1 MRVVFLGSPPFSLPS
16 LKALAT
22 NYTVVTVVSQPD
34 RPAGRGREPTAPATK
49 VFASDAGIPIFQ
61 PERLRDVDAINRIAA
76 LEPDMLV
83 VAAYGQILPQT
94 LLDIPENG
102 SLNVHASLLPRWRGA
117 APIQAAILHGDKQS
131 GVTIMQ
137 MDAGLDTGPILSQ
150 HKIELTADETGGS
163 LTERLSRIGADL
175 LVETIPQLL
184 SGDIEPEPQ
193 DETQATHAPSLKKSD
208 GELDLEATAEQLA
221 RQIRAFDPWPGSFI
235 MWGDR
240 RLVVKRAHTALLN
253 GTATGKVTVFEN
265 IPAIA
270 TREGVLV
277 LDVIQPAGK
286 REMSGEAFVRGA
298 PDFIG
303 AQLPTQ

>member
-1 MRVVFLGSPPFSLPS
+1 MRVVFLGSPPFALPS
-16 LKALAT
+16 LRALAAI
-22 NYTVVTVVSQPD
+22 YSVVTLVSQPD
-34 RPAGRGREPTAPATK
+34 RPAGRGREHTAPATK
-49 VFASDAGIPIFQ
+49 IFASEAGIPVFQ
-61 PERLRDVDAINRIAA
+61 PERLRDLDAIARIEA

-83 VAAYGQILPQT
+83 VAAYGQILPQR
-94 LLDIPENG
+94 LLDIPKNG

-117 APIQAAILHGDKQS
+117 APIQAAIRNGDEQT

-137 MDAGLDTGPILSQ
+137 MDAGLDTGPILTQQS
-150 HKIELTADETGGS
+150 IRIAADETGGS
-163 LTERLSRIGADL
+163 LTERLSQIGSDL

-184 SGDIEPEPQ
+184 SGEIAPEPQ
-193 DETQATHAPSLKKSD
+193 DESLATHAPMLKKSD
-208 GELDLEATAEQLA
+208 GALNLEATAEQLA

-253 GTATGKVTVFEN
+253 GTATGRVTVVDN
-265 IPAIA
+265 VPAVA

-298 PDFIG
+298 PEFIG

>member
-1 MRVVFLGSPPFSLPS
+1 MRVVFLGSPPFALPS
-16 LKALAT
+16 LRALAAI
-22 NYTVVTVVSQPD
+22 YSVVALVSQPD
-34 RPAGRGREPTAPATK
+34 RPAGRGREHTAPASK
-49 VFASDAGIPIFQ
+49 IFASEAGIPVFQ
-61 PERLRDVDAINRIAA
+61 PERLGDLDAIARIED
-76 LEPDMLV
+76 LEPDMLI
-83 VAAYGQILPQT
+83 VAAYGQILPQG
-94 LLDIPENG
+94 LLDIPKNG

-117 APIQAAILHGDKQS
+117 APIQAAIRNGDEQT

-137 MDAGLDTGPILSQ
+137 MDAGLDTGPILTQQS
-150 HKIELTADETGGS
+150 IRIAADETGGS
-163 LTERLSRIGADL
+163 LTERLSQIGSDL

-184 SGDIEPEPQ
+184 SGEIAPEPQ
-193 DETQATHAPSLKKSD
+193 DESLATHAPMLKKSD
-208 GELDLEATAEQLA
+208 GALNLEATAEQLA

-253 GTATGKVTVFEN
+253 GTATGRVTVVDN
-265 IPAIA
+265 VPAVA

-298 PDFIG
+298 PEFIG

>member
-1 MRVVFLGSPPFSLPS
+1 MRVVFLGSPPFALPS
-16 LKALAT
+16 LRALAAI
-22 NYTVVTVVSQPD
+22 YSVVALVSQPD
-34 RPAGRGREPTAPATK
+34 RPAGRGREHTAPASK
-49 VFASDAGIPIFQ
+49 IFASEAGIPVFQ
-61 PERLRDVDAINRIAA
+61 PERLGDLDAIARIGD
-76 LEPDMLV
+76 LEPDMLI
-83 VAAYGQILPQT
+83 VAAYGQILPQG
-94 LLDIPENG
+94 LLDIPKNG

-117 APIQAAILHGDKQS
+117 APIQAAIRNGDEQT

-137 MDAGLDTGPILSQ
+137 MDAGLDTGPILTQQS
-150 HKIELTADETGGS
+150 IRIAADETGGS
-163 LTERLSRIGADL
+163 LTERLSQIGSDL

-184 SGDIEPEPQ
+184 SGEIAPEPQ
-193 DETQATHAPSLKKSD
+193 DESLATHAPMLKKSD
-208 GELDLEATAEQLA
+208 GALNLEATAEQLA

-253 GTATGKVTVFEN
+253 GTATGRVTVVDN
-265 IPAIA
+265 VPAVA

-298 PDFIG
+298 PEFIG

>member
-1 MRVVFLGSPPFSLPS
+1 MRVVFLGSPPFALPS
-16 LKALAT
+16 LRALAAI
-22 NYTVVTVVSQPD
+22 YSVVTLVSQPD
-34 RPAGRGREPTAPATK
+34 RPAGRGREHTAPASK
-49 VFASDAGIPIFQ
+49 IFASEAGIPVFQ
-61 PERLRDVDAINRIAA
+61 PERLRDLDAIARIEA

-83 VAAYGQILPQT
+83 VAAYGQILPQR
-94 LLDIPENG
+94 LLDIPKNG

-117 APIQAAILHGDKQS
+117 APIQAAIRNGDEQT

-137 MDAGLDTGPILSQ
+137 MDAGLDTGPILTQQS
-150 HKIELTADETGGS
+150 IRIAADETGGS
-163 LTERLSRIGADL
+163 LTERLSQIGSDL

-184 SGDIEPEPQ
+184 SGEIAPEPQ
-193 DETQATHAPSLKKSD
+193 DESLATHAPMLKKSD
-208 GELDLEATAEQLA
+208 GALNLDATAEQLA

-253 GTATGKVTVFEN
+253 GTATGRVTVVDN
-265 IPAIA
+265 VPAVA

-298 PDFIG
+298 PEFIG

>member
-1 MRVVFLGSPPFSLPS
+1 MRVVFLGSPSFALPS
-16 LKALAT
+16 LEALAT

-34 RPAGRGREPTAPATK
+34 RPAGRGREHSAPATK
-49 VFASDAGIPIFQ
+49 IFASETGIPVFQ
-61 PERLRDVDAINRIAA
+61 PERLRDLDAIAQIEA

-83 VAAYGQILPQT
+83 VAAYGQILPQS
-94 LLDIPENG
+94 LLDIPKNG

-117 APIQAAILHGDKQS
+117 APIQAAIRNGDEQT

-137 MDAGLDTGPILSQ
+137 MDAGLDTGPILTQQS
-150 HKIELTADETGGS
+150 IRIAADETGGS
-163 LTERLSRIGADL
+163 LTERLSQIGSDL

-184 SGDIEPEPQ
+184 SGEIAQEPQ
-193 DETQATHAPSLKKSD
+193 DESLATHAPMLKKSD
-208 GELDLEATAEQLA
+208 GALNLDATAEQLA

-235 MWGDR
+235 MWGDL

-253 GTATGKVTVFEN
+253 GTATGRVTVVDN
-265 IPAIA
+265 VPAVA

-298 PDFIG
+298 PEFIG

>member
-1 MRVVFLGSPPFSLPS
+1 MRVVYLGSPPFALPS
-16 LKALAT
+16 LKALAAIHS
-22 NYTVVTVVSQPD
+22 VVTLVSQPD
-34 RPAGRGREPTAPATK
+34 RPAGRGREHTAPPTK
-49 VFASDAGIPIFQ
+49 IFASEVGIPVFQ
-61 PERLRDVDAINRIAA
+61 PERLRDPDAIARIEA

-83 VAAYGQILPQT
+83 VAAYGQILPQA
-94 LLDIPENG
+94 LLDIPKNG

-117 APIQAAILHGDKQS
+117 APIQAAIRHGDEQT
-131 GVTIMQ
+131 GITIMQ
-137 MDAGLDTGPILSQ
+137 MEAGLDTGPILSQ
-150 HKIELTADETGGS
+150 QSIKIAADETGGS
-163 LTERLSRIGADL
+163 LTERLSQIGADL

-184 SGDIEPEPQ
+184 SGEIAPEPQ
-193 DETQATHAPSLKKSD
+193 DESLATHALMLKKSD

-235 MWGDR
+235 MWGNR
-240 RLVVKRAHTALLN
+240 RLVVKRAHTSLLN
-253 GTATGKVTVFEN
+253 GTATGTVTVVEN
-265 IPAIA
+265 VPAVA

-277 LDVIQPAGK
+277 LDVIQPSGK

>member
-1 MRVVFLGSPPFSLPS
+1 MRVVFLGSPPFALPS

-34 RPAGRGREPTAPATK
+34 RPAGRGREHTAPATK
-49 VFASDAGIPIFQ
+49 IFASEVGIPVFQ
-61 PERLRDVDAINRIAA
+61 PERLRDPDAIDRIAD

-83 VAAYGQILPQT
+83 VAAYGQILPQS
-94 LLDIPENG
+94 LLDIPKNG

-117 APIQAAILHGDKQS
+117 APIQAAILHGDEQS

-150 HKIELTADETGGS
+150 QSIKVAADETGGS

-184 SGDIEPEPQ
+184 SGEIGAAPQ
-193 DETQATHAPSLKKSD
+193 DNALATHAPMLKKSD

-221 RQIRAFDPWPGSFI
+221 RQIRAFEPWPGSFI

-240 RLVVKRAHTALLN
+240 RLVVKRAHAALLN
-253 GTATGKVTVFEN
+253 GTTTGKVTMVDN
-265 IPAIA
+265 VPALA
-270 TREGVLV
+270 THEGVLV
-277 LDVIQPAGK
+277 LDVFQPAGK

-303 AQLPTQ
+303 TQLPIE

>member
-1 MRVVFLGSPPFSLPS
+1 MRVVFLGSPPFALPS
-16 LKALAT
+16 LRALAAI
-22 NYTVVTVVSQPD
+22 YSVVTLVSQPD
-34 RPAGRGREPTAPATK
+34 RPAGRGREHTAPASK
-49 VFASDAGIPIFQ
+49 IFASEAGIPVFQ
-61 PERLRDVDAINRIAA
+61 PERLGDLDAIARIED
-76 LEPDMLV
+76 LEPDMLI
-83 VAAYGQILPQT
+83 VAAYGQILPQG
-94 LLDIPENG
+94 LLDIPKNG

-117 APIQAAILHGDKQS
+117 APIQAAIRNGDEQT

-137 MDAGLDTGPILSQ
+137 MDAGLDTGPILTQQS
-150 HKIELTADETGGS
+150 IRIAADETGGS
-163 LTERLSRIGADL
+163 LTERLSQIGSDL

-184 SGDIEPEPQ
+184 SGEIAPEPQ
-193 DETQATHAPSLKKSD
+193 DESLATHAPMLKKSD
-208 GELDLEATAEQLA
+208 GALNLDATAEQLA

-253 GTATGKVTVFEN
+253 GTATGRVTVVDN
-265 IPAIA
+265 VPAVA

-298 PDFIG
+298 PEFIG